1 VNFPK
6 WGDPVEYTVA
16 EVRNGKTQAYPDA
29 DFNHYAAGDD
39 PTSKLVSVQSVVVDP
54 TGNWLWILD
63 TGSIGMGTVKPGG
76 AKLLAVDLD
85 RNRVTKKIL
94 FPRDVALST
103 SYLNDVRFDLHRGSA
118 GMASGKS
125 WRRLND
131 HPSTKPDPEFLPVVE
146 GEMLRIRLPG
156 KP

>member
-1 VNFPK
+1 
-6 WGDPVEYTVA
+6 
-16 EVRNGKTQAYPDA
+16 
-29 DFNHYAAGDD
+29 D

-94 FPRDVALST
+94 FPPDVALST
-103 SYLNDVRFDLHRGSA
+103 SYLNDKATSG
-118 GMASGKS
+118 GKS
-125 WRRLND
+125 ILFVTLLRSR
-131 HPSTKPDPEFLPVVE
+131 STARSLAP
-146 GEMLRIRLPG
+146 PG
-156 KP
+156 